1 MVMVYSRPLSFHLSH
16 LANMLFNTRNA
27 LLLSLAI
34 LLSGCASAPP
44 AASPTNDVFTSDSDI
59 ASIISADDV
68 IQSLQAP
75 ADNDT
80 VQKSIDEQMDKQASP
95 SGLSLRTA
103 RFAHASATD
112 NTLLY
117 VFSGYGKQ
125 GYLTDIEII
134 DPLTAQVTVLA
145 NKVLPRSYFS
155 AVFDQQHSIYLIGGI
170 SHETDDVRVE
180 PRIEV
185 FNTITHEVTVLGDIP
200 EPLRNNKAVY
210 IDGYI
215 YLVGG
220 ASYEASNGYQLT
232 PSASLWRYDITR
244 HIWQKLANM
253 PSAKS
258 TAVVATA
265 QDIYAIGGEQNLDN
279 LASVERYD
287 IANNQ
292 WHSMPNLPHAISAHS
307 TVLANNTVW
316 VFADEDQSQSV
327 YTLTLPSDIWH
338 AASIKYKPA
347 LYTSANSIGNTLYV
361 IGGNAGKGK
370 SFMSQIQVFHQ

>member
-1 MVMVYSRPLSFHLSH
+1 
-16 LANMLFNTRNA
+16 MLFNTRYA
-27 LLLSLAI
+27 LVLSLAI
-34 LLSGCASAPP
+34 LLGGCASPLPATSPASDAVKSAPDTTFIT
-44 AASPTNDVFTSDSDI
+44 SPDG
-59 ASIISADDV
+59 V
-68 IQSLQAP
+68 IQSPQAP
-75 ADNDT
+75 ADNDA

-95 SGLSLRTA
+95 SALSLRTA
-103 RFAHASATD
+103 RSATD

-155 AVFDQQHSIYLIGGI
+155 AVFDQHHSIYLIGGI

-258 TAVVATA
+258 TAVVATD